1 MKKTVLEAGLLVRF
15 LFRSEDDLE
24 EKCWYCESRKQDYRV
39 LSKKQNEDGSLTVLM
54 IVQYNN
60 VPLFSDSLVIMDKEE
75 GHENY

>member
-39 LSKKQNEDGSLTVLM
+39 LSKKKNNDGTLTVLM
-54 IVQYNN
+54 IMQYNN
-60 VPLFSDSLVIMDKEE
+60 VQLFSDNLVIMD
-75 GHENY
+75 

>member
-15 LFRSEDDLE
+15 LFRSEGDLE
-24 EKCWYCESRKQDYRV
+24 EKCRYCESRNQNYRV
-39 LSKKQNEDGSLTVLM
+39 LSKKKHEDGWLTVLM

-75 GHENY
+75 GHEDY

>member
-24 EKCWYCESRKQDYRV
+24 KKCRYCESRNQSYRM
-39 LSKKQNEDGSLTVLM
+39 LSKKKHEDGWLTVLM

-60 VPLFSDSLVIMDKEE
+60 VPLFSDSLVITEKEE